1 MIDFDAVTQLAHE
14 AGLAIM
20 EVYDRAGDIN
30 VEIKGDESPLTE
42 ADLAA
47 NDVITRGLSSLT
59 PEIPIVSEEG
69 KLGDPR
75 EAPYC
80 WLVDPLDGTKEFI
93 KRNGEFTVNIALAR
107 DGVPVLGV
115 IYVPVTGELYVGA
128 EGEGGE
134 RQEGWA

>member
-47 NDVITRGLSSLT
+47 NDVITT
-59 PEIPIVSEEG
+59 VSYTHLRAHE
-69 KLGDPR
+69 
-75 EAPYC
+75 
-80 WLVDPLDGTKEFI
+80 
-93 KRNGEFTVNIALAR
+93 
-107 DGVPVLGV
+107 
-115 IYVPVTGELYVGA
+115 TG
-128 EGEGGE
+128 
-134 RQEGWA
+134 